1 MKKIEQ
7 SKPPSETQD
16 LIKANQTDENTIAL
30 NMCKNSSAQT
40 GCDSYDGAEAVI
52 FPGVNAVASSSK
64 DTAEATK
71 MANYYLSLMAEFK
84 PRDPFEGLLITQMS
98 LVHQQALKFLSM
110 TNLNQNHSHP
120 DILTAWSNR
129 YIKLMKL
136 FTQQMD
142 ALDRHRRGGK
152 QTVSVEHV
160 HVHQGGQAIVGN
172 VSKGGGDE
180 K

>member
-1 MKKIEQ
+1 V
-7 SKPPSETQD
+7 
-16 LIKANQTDENTIAL
+16 
-30 NMCKNSSAQT
+30 
-40 GCDSYDGAEAVI
+40 AVI

-71 MANYYLSLMAEFK
+71 MANDYLSLMAEFK
-84 PRDPFEGLLITQMS
+84 PRDPFEGLLISQMA

-110 TNLNQNHSHP
+110 ANLNLNNLHP
-120 DILTAWSNR
+120 DILNAWSNR